1 MSSLFSPTDLQP
13 AELFLLLALLLLQRG
28 VNLRGGQVEVLSE
41 GQAQDILKEL
51 CGRKC
56 DKKNSQQR
64 NIVFDFRTRSSLPYL
79 KAARTCPKTLR
90 SLRYSGSTSTT
101 PSKKK

>member
-28 VNLRGGQVEVLSE
+28 VNLCGGQVEVLSE

-56 DKKNSQQR
+56 DEKKLRR